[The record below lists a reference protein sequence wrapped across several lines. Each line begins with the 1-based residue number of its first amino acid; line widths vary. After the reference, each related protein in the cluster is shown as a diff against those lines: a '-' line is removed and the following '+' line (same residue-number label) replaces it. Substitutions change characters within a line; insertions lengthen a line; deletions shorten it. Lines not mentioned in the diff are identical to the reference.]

1 MLNSVVIYDSYDL
14 NFGDVFGLA
23 KINGFRI
30 YQEDFNRWNGK
41 LVLGGIK
48 VNKNE
53 KLIILNSEI
62 SNKMKNF
69 IIAHS
74 MAHYF
79 LHLKE
84 GEDFESVEILG
95 ETTIGSNSS
104 FEKEANTLA
113 CELLMSKELLNSEI
127 NKYRVLVDES
137 KFLNGIISD
146 SQIINEIS
154 DKYLIPTS
162 VLMFLIS

>member
-104 FEKEANTLA
+104 FEKEANALA

>member
-95 ETTIGSNSS
+95 ETTIGSDSN
-104 FEKEANTLA
+104 FEKEANALA
-113 CELLMSKELLNSEI
+113 CELLMSKEILNSEI
-127 NKYRVLVDES
+127 NKYRVLVNES

-162 VLMFLIS
+162 VLMFLVS